1 MLREHEVGG
10 SNPPAPTIFC
20 YEEEMEGY
28 SVKEV
33 EKKWQDYWKKINL
46 FKTKAVPQKKYYVL
60 EMFPYPS
67 GDLHI
72 GHMKNYVIG
81 DVISRYKLMQGFDIL
96 HPMGWDAFG
105 LPAENAAIQR
115 GINPEKWTYNNIAV
129 SKNTMKL
136 MGLSYDWEREITTC
150 APDYYKWTQWLF
162 LKLYAHKLAYRK
174 KASVNW
180 CPSCQTV
187 LANEQVEEGT
197 CYRCHTP
204 VKKRDLVQWFFK
216 ITDYAD
222 RLLEDLEK
230 LDKWPLPVKTM
241 QQNWIGRSEGA
252 EIDFSLDKI
261 DQSVRVFTT
270 RPDTLFGVTFMVFAP
285 EHELVP
291 KLIKGTSQEDE
302 VKKYIEQAGKKSDLE
317 RTSLKEKD
325 GVFTG
330 SYASHPLTGEKI
342 PIWVADYVIMGYGTG
357 AIMGVP
363 AHDERDFEFAQK
375 YKIPIKTVIRPKAV
389 EDFDAAQKGAAYTE
403 KGIMVNSEK
412 YTNLTSEKGIK
423 EILKD
428 LETNKI
434 GKAAIYYKLR
444 DWLIS
449 RQRYWGAPIP
459 MIHCEKCGVVPVP
472 EEDLPVLLPEEG
484 VDLTPKGKSPL
495 ASVDAFVNTA
505 CPKCG
510 GSAQR
515 DADTMDTF
523 VDSSWYFLRY
533 TDNKNKK
540 EPFNKAK
547 IDAWMP
553 VDQYIGGIE
562 HAVLHLLY
570 SRFITK
576 FLYDIKRIAYDE
588 PFKALFTQGMVLNKG
603 EVMSKSKG
611 NAVPVGPFVERWG
624 SDTGRITILFAAP
637 PERDLEWTEEGVQ
650 GSNRFLNRV
659 YRYGMQHLDE
669 VKHIDIKD
677 MEVATLTPEE
687 LKLYKNVHQ
696 TIKKVTHDLELFH
709 FNTALAF
716 LMELLNRLYR
726 VQKANKFLLRFAIEK
741 YMLLLSPFAPH
752 LAEEMWQKLGFTTSI
767 FKTDW
772 PGFDPNYIQDVEIEI
787 VIQINGKVRSRLTTE
802 PDTPEEAVKNAA
814 LEDEKIKKYLAAK
827 EIKKIIYIKN
837 KLINI
842 VIK

>member
-1 MLREHEVGG
+1 MK
-10 SNPPAPTIFC
+10 
-20 YEEEMEGY
+20 GY
-28 SVKEV
+28 SVKEI
-33 EKKWQDYWKKINL
+33 EQKWQAYWNKIGL
-46 FKTKAVPQKKYYVL
+46 FKSKDIPDKKYYVL

-81 DVISRYKLMQGFDIL
+81 DVIARYKLMQGFDIL

-115 GINPEKWTYNNIAV
+115 GIDPEKWTYNNISV

-136 MGLSYDWEREITTC
+136 MGLSYDWEREVTTC

-162 LKLYAHKLAYRK
+162 LKLYEKGLAYRK

-187 LANEQVEEGT
+187 LANEQVENGT

-204 VKKRDLVQWFFK
+204 VEKRELVQWFFK

-222 RLLEDLEK
+222 RLLKDLEK
-230 LDKWPLPVKTM
+230 LDKWPAPVKIM
-241 QQNWIGRSEGA
+241 QKNWIGRSEGA
-252 EIDFSLDKI
+252 EIDFKIEKLDRT
-261 DQSVRVFTT
+261 VRVFTT
-270 RPDTLFGVTFMVFAP
+270 RPDTLFGVTFMVIAP

-291 KLIKGTSQEDE
+291 ALIRGENQENA
-302 VKKYIEQAGKKSDLE
+302 VKEYIEQARNKSEIE

-330 SYASHPLTGEKI
+330 AYATHPFTGEKI

-357 AIMGVP
+357 IVMGVP
-363 AHDERDFEFAQK
+363 AHDERDFDFARK
-375 YKIPIKTVIRPKAV
+375 YNLPIKTVIRPA
-389 EDFDAAQKGAAYTE
+389 DNPSFDVLEAGEAYTE
-403 KGIMVNSEK
+403 KGVMVHSGDYSGLPSTE
-412 YTNLTSEKGIK
+412 GIQA
-423 EILKD
+423 IVHD
-428 LETNKI
+428 LEKRAI
-434 GKAAIYYKLR
+434 GKSAIYYKLR

-459 MIHCEKCGVVPVP
+459 MVHCEKCGIVPVP
-472 EEDLPVLLPEEG
+472 EDELPVLLPKEG
-484 VDLTPKGKSPL
+484 VDFTPKGKSPL
-495 ASVDAFVNTA
+495 ASVDDFIHTT

-510 GSAQR
+510 GPALR
-515 DADTMDTF
+515 DPDTMDTF

-533 TDNKNKK
+533 TDARNDE
-540 EPFNKAK
+540 EPFSTQKAN
-547 IDAWMP
+547 AWMP

-576 FLYDIKRIAYDE
+576 FLYDIKKVDVDE
-588 PFKALFTQGMVLNKG
+588 PFQALFTQGMVLNKG

-611 NAVPVGPFVERWG
+611 NAVPVGPFVEKWG

-659 YRYGMQHLDE
+659 YRFIQNHLDDFTKNDGHSLDLQRLNSADLE
-669 VKHIDIKD
+669 I
-677 MEVATLTPEE
+677 
-687 LKLYKNVHQ
+687 YKKVHQ
-696 TIKKVTHDLELFH
+696 TIKKVTEDVEVFH

-716 LMELLNRLYR
+716 LMELINHFYKSKSQNAALW
-726 VQKANKFLLRFAIEK
+726 RFAIEK
-741 YMLLLSPFAPH
+741 FVLLFSPFAPH
-752 LAEEMWQKLGFTTSI
+752 LSEELWHQIGHEESI
-767 FKTDW
+767 FRTAW
-772 PGFDPNYIQDVEIEI
+772 PQYDPNFIREEKITLVL
-787 VIQINGKVRSRLTTE
+787 QINGKVRSRLDVQAGL
-802 PDTPEEAVKNAA
+802 PKEELEKMA
-814 LEDEKIKKYLAAK
+814 LEDERVKKYIEGRK
-827 EIKKIIYIKN
+827 IRKIIVVEN
-837 KLINI
+837 KLVNI
-842 VIK
+842 VVG

>member
-1 MLREHEVGG
+1 
-10 SNPPAPTIFC
+10 
-20 YEEEMEGY
+20 MEGY
-28 SVKEV
+28 SVKDV
-33 EKKWQDYWKKINL
+33 EKKWQAYWNKIEL
-46 FKTKAVPQKKYYVL
+46 FKTKELPGEKYYVL

-81 DVISRYKLMQGFDIL
+81 DVIARYKLMQGFDIL

-115 GINPEKWTYNNIAV
+115 GIDPEKWTYDNISV
-129 SKNTMKL
+129 SKNTMKM
-136 MGLSYDWEREITTC
+136 MGLSYDWDREVTTC

-162 LKLYAHKLAYRK
+162 LQLYKNGLAYRK

-187 LANEQVEEGT
+187 LANEQVENGT

-204 VKKRDLVQWFFK
+204 VEKRELVQWFFK
-216 ITDYAD
+216 ITEYAD

-230 LDKWPLPVKTM
+230 LEHWPEPVKIM
-241 QQNWIGRSEGA
+241 QKNWIGRSEGA
-252 EIDFSLDKI
+252 EIDFRICDLN
-261 DQSVRVFTT
+261 QSVRVFTT

-285 EHELVP
+285 EHELVSA
-291 KLIKGTSQEDE
+291 LIKGKPQEKD
-302 VKKYIEQAGKKSDLE
+302 VLNYIEKAKSKSDME

-325 GVFTG
+325 GIFTG
-330 SYASHPLTGEKI
+330 AYATHPLSGEKI

-357 AIMGVP
+357 IVMGVP
-363 AHDERDFEFAQK
+363 AHDERDFDFARK
-375 YKIPIKTVIRPKAV
+375 YNLPIKTVIRPADQT
-389 EDFDAAQKGAAYTE
+389 DFDVLEAGEVYTE
-403 KGIMVNSEK
+403 KGVMVHSAK
-412 YTNLTSEKGIK
+412 YSGLSSKEGIQA
-423 EILKD
+423 IVKD
-428 LETNKI
+428 LESQGI
-434 GKAAIYYKLR
+434 GKSAVYYKLR

-472 EEDLPVLLPEEG
+472 EKDLPVLLPKEG
-484 VDLTPKGKSPL
+484 VDFTPKGKSPL
-495 ASVDAFVNTA
+495 ASVDDFIHTT

-510 GSAQR
+510 GPAYR
-515 DADTMDTF
+515 DPDTMDTF

-533 TDNKNKK
+533 TDNKNEY
-540 EPFNKAK
+540 EPFSKQK
-547 IDAWMP
+547 GDAWLP
-553 VDQYIGGIE
+553 VNQYIGGIE

-576 FLYDIKRIAYDE
+576 FLFDIGKVSVDE
-588 PFKALFTQGMVLNKG
+588 PFGALFTQGMVLNKG

-611 NAVPVGPFVERWG
+611 NAVPVGPFVEKWG

-659 YRYGMQHLDE
+659 YRFVMSHLN
-669 VKHIDIKD
+669 VIKD
-677 MEVATLTPEE
+677 T
-687 LKLYKNVHQ
+687 KLDDFDPASLAGEDLAIYKNVHQ
-696 TIKKVTHDLELFH
+696 TIKKVTEDVNLFH

-716 LMELLNRLYR
+716 LMELMNAFYKSGAKNPNLW
-726 VQKANKFLLRFAIEK
+726 RFSIEK
-741 YMLLLSPFAPH
+741 YILLLSPFAPH
-752 LAEEMWQKLGFTTSI
+752 LSEELWHQLGNTESI
-767 FKTDW
+767 FRAKW
-772 PGFDPNYIQDVEIEI
+772 PNYDPNYIQKNEIEI
-787 VIQINGKVRSRLTTE
+787 VLQVNGKVRSRIKVS
-802 PDTPEEAVKNAA
+802 PEISEDKIRELALNNQKVQKYIEGKTIVKTIVVKNR
-814 LEDEKIKKYLAAK
+814 LV
-827 EIKKIIYIKN
+827 
-837 KLINI
+837 NI